1 MTNLDQ
7 PVTRR
12 ELREELKAFATKE
25 DLKAFATKEDLNA
38 FATKEDLKAFA
49 TKEDLKA
56 FATKEDLKAFATK
69 DDLKAFPTKD
79 DLKAFATKDDL
90 LAMRDELRTHFDMVA
105 ESFKSDLANLYD
117 WTQTSVGSLG
127 VRVGA
132 IETGHGGRL
141 LSLETRVTSL
151 ELKPPPSKAGRRRGG
166 K

>member
-1 MTNLDQ
+1 MTNLHQ
-7 PVTRR
+7 PVTRS

-25 DLKAFATKEDLNA
+25 DLKAFATR
-38 FATKEDLKAFA
+38 EDLKAFA

-56 FATKEDLKAFATK
+56 FATKEDLKAFATR
-69 DDLKAFPTKD
+69 
-79 DLKAFATKDDL
+79 DDL
-90 LAMRDELRTHFDMVA
+90 LAMRDELRTHFNVVA

-117 WTQTSVGSLG
+117 WTQTSVDSLG

-151 ELKPPPSKAGRRRGG
+151 ELKQPPPKKASRRRGG